1 MCCWTEDCASFG
13 RSGGDACCPP
23 WASRG
28 PAPTLEAGLAGPIAP
43 MARRRWGPHPR
54 QATTLIS
61 SARIDASHDAEAQRR
76 GRRAGAREPSH
87 RRAPC
92 ARRPLP
98 APPRAEP
105 LGVPARGQPSAARGG
120 SAAAPPPN
128 RGRPPKPLPDRQSTE
143 VCGVTWGTHAGH
155 PPGRAALKRGRTTE
169 ATPSVA
175 TGGAPADGLQHT
187 PQLVAV
193 LRLVLGVPLDD
204 AVRRGEHVLPGGR
217 PVSPRRA
224 RGRRRRGRRRSVR
237 SRRARARA
245 LCPRRRR
252 RRLRGPL
259 EPPWLPRRAPPRLR
273 SSPAA
278 LPRRWAELHELEAP
292 KAADSATGTPSASR
306 LPAARATRSGA
317 SRHPRRDYERVGER
331 VVLHV
336 VVAVVAATGGVRLA
350 ASRPSRRLG
359 SRSRLLRLPGNPS
372 ATASGPATI
381 TTTFQRAPS
390 REALAASAAPH
401 ALRLR
406 RRARLGLTAAV
417 VRLRAASTS
426 VATAR
431 GPRARDSR
439 CCRGHGRPCDG
450 AHGAPRRSSELRRAD
465 CRLHEEGGIRGADGP
480 SRPRH
485 PAPAPEEATPDGG
498 GHAIA

>member
-1 MCCWTEDCASFG
+1 MDCSAGSYRHVLLDRG
-13 RSGGDACCPP
+13 LCILWPIRWGCVLSTLGLARTCPHLGGSMRRTMLKHSGVDD
-23 WASRG
+23 G
-28 PAPTLEAGLAGPIAP
+28 PALGSPVT
-43 MARRRWGPHPR
+43 
-54 QATTLIS
+54 
-61 SARIDASHDAEAQRR
+61 AE
-76 GRRAGAREPSH
+76 P
-87 RRAPC
+87 
-92 ARRPLP
+92 P
-98 APPRAEP
+98 APADRCPRPRARSRSACP
-105 LGVPARGQPSAARGG
+105 RGASPAP
-120 SAAAPPPN
+120 
-128 RGRPPKPLPDRQSTE
+128 GRPPKPLPDRQSTE